1 MLIIFAFN
9 SVILSRT
16 SRGSSF
22 ATRGPHEALLSA
34 VVYLPLVL
42 PVDISRR
49 CCSLHAHQ
57 PNAST
62 LLSSTLSPF
71 FFTSSSSSFLLPLLP
86 ARPACLYGH
95 EDGPSNSAAT
105 QHLPSSI
112 TCRSHHS
119 RTAYIF
125 SFPVTTVTKQNINVL
140 AQFVFILF
148 ISMFFIEATGQKRIT
163 E

>member
-1 MLIIFAFN
+1 M
-9 SVILSRT
+9 ILSRT

-125 SFPVTTVTKQNINVL
+125 
-140 AQFVFILF
+140 F
-148 ISMFFIEATGQKRIT
+148 ISCHNCDKTKYQCACSVCVYFIYFYVLYRGNWAKKNHWMTCSIWK
-163 E
+163 